1 MILNPNIFYAII
13 GLLTGVILY
22 LLWKTVS
29 LKRKIN
35 YLENFQQPSFSRE
48 APVEAE
54 TDATP
59 EREHDPEPAQEPL
72 VNENTEEVFE
82 AAVSDA
88 FVKADYTHENN
99 EFIYNDYEIDESI
112 PKELQEEIDSL
123 EYYDEIPSDNPPDI
137 IEISEL
143 SELSEVPDVPE
154 TAAPEDNVDLKKKSA
169 KELKNIAKSKGLRI
183 SGSKKELIERILQ
196 SN

>member
-35 YLENFQQPSFSRE
+35 YLENFQEPSFSRE

-59 EREHDPEPAQEPL
+59 DREHGHEPTQEPL

-88 FVKADYTHENN
+88 FVKDDYTHENN

-123 EYYDEIPSDNPPDI
+123 EYYDEIPSENPPDI

-143 SELSEVPDVPE
+143 SELSKVPDVPE